1 MKLLLAIDG
10 STFSDVAVNEVAA
23 RPWPGGT
30 AVKVI
35 SAIRLPFAPTA
46 ETRSLPDSDYSRME
60 RAGMEHANASIT
72 KALTQ
77 LSAQK
82 IDPFR
87 IESEAII
94 GDAREVILD
103 EASRWKAD
111 LIVLG
116 SRGLGGFKRFLLGS
130 VAIEVVTQA
139 SCSARIV
146 RGHPTQS
153 GETAIK
159 ILLAV
164 DGSLCS
170 LLAANAVAQRP
181 WPDGSSVR
189 IVYVTERPL
198 VLPQVEALLEGF
210 LAQMQETASD
220 AIDKAMA
227 QFTACA
233 GDRIAVGSEILHGN
247 PKNVILDEAEKW
259 GADLIVLGSHGIS
272 AIERFLLGSV
282 SLAVTMHAKC
292 SVEVFRQPRA

>member
-1 MKLLLAIDG
+1 
-10 STFSDVAVNEVAA
+10 
-23 RPWPGGT
+23 
-30 AVKVI
+30 
-35 SAIRLPFAPTA
+35 
-46 ETRSLPDSDYSRME
+46 ME
-60 RAGMEHANASIT
+60 SAGMEHANASIT

-77 LSAQK
+77 LSARK

-130 VAIEVVTQA
+130 VAIGVVTHA

-146 RGHPTQS
+146 RGHATQS

-189 IVYVTERPL
+189 IVHVTERPR
-198 VLPQVEALLEGF
+198 VLPQVKPPLLEGV
-210 LAQMQETASD
+210 LAQMQKTASD

-227 QFTACA
+227 QFTAYA
-233 GDRIAVGSEILHGN
+233 GDRIGVGSEILHGN
-247 PKNVILDEAEKW
+247 PKTVILDEAEKW
-259 GADLIVLGSHGIS
+259 GADLIVLGSHGMS